1 MFDIKRVTSKVVVA
15 LPGVLAQVTRCAPN
29 LVQQQ
34 LLQLALNRF
43 FSNEL
48 AADELAFLQHKTVV
62 VSVKDINLQFGIQLN
77 GKALQVAL
85 STASQDL
92 LIQANMADFV
102 AMICQQV
109 DPDTLF
115 SRRRLQLLGDTEL
128 GLECKNL
135 LDRIGPERLPVLLSH
150 GLNWLAQQNMAQ
162 DAMQ

>member
-15 LPGVLAQVTRCAPN
+15 LPGVLQQLTRCAPN
-29 LVQQQ
+29 LLQQQ
-34 LLQLALNRF
+34 IIQLALNRF
-43 FSNEL
+43 FSAEL
-48 AADELAFLQHKTVV
+48 AAGELAFMQHKTVV
-62 VSVKDINLQFGIQLN
+62 VSVKDIKLQFGIQLK

-85 STASQDL
+85 SSATQDL
-92 LIQANMADFV
+92 LIQANMADFI

-115 SRRRLQLLGDTEL
+115 FRRRLQLLGDTEL

-135 LDRIGPERLPVLLSH
+135 LDRIGPERLPGLLSH

-162 DAMQ
+162 DAI

>member
-34 LLQLALNRF
+34 LLHLALNRF

-48 AADELAFLQHKTVV
+48 ASDELAFLQHKTVV

-77 GKALQVAL
+77 GKALQVTL
-85 STASQDL
+85 SSANQDL
-92 LIQANMADFV
+92 LIQATMADFI

-115 SRRRLQLLGDTEL
+115 FRRRLQLLGDTEL
-128 GLECKNL
+128 GVECKNL
-135 LDRIGPERLPVLLSH
+135 LDRIGPERLPGLLSH

-162 DAMQ
+162 DSI